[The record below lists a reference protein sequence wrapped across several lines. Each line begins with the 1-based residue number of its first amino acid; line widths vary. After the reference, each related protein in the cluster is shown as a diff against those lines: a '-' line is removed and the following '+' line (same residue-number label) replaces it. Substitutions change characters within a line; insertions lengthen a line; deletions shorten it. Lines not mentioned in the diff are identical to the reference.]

1 MTISIITPSLNNET
15 VIRDC
20 LESVRTQDYPEIEH
34 LLLDGGSMDRTLEIA
49 RSFPHLADILS
60 GADEGIYDAINK
72 GINRAAGEV
81 IAVLNADDFYL
92 QPGVISR
99 VMKSFREGKV
109 DSVYGDLIYV
119 SRKDP
124 SKIIR
129 TWKSGP
135 FQKELF
141 LQGWMP
147 PHPAF
152 FLRKDCYLK
161 YGLYRKEL
169 SISADYELMLRMLYL
184 HSLPCD
190 YLPETLVAMR
200 TGGASNRSF
209 KARWLANR
217 QDRAAWTMNGLK
229 PEWLTLWKKPLSKLK
244 QYL

>member
-1 MTISIITPSLNNET
+1 M
-15 VIRDC
+15 DC

-34 LLLDGGSMDRTLEIA
+34 ILLDGGSSDRTLEIA
-49 RSFPHLADILS
+49 RSFPHLADIFS

-72 GINRAAGEV
+72 GINRATGEV

-92 QPGVISR
+92 QPDVISL

-119 SRKDP
+119 SRNDS
-124 SKIIR
+124 SKVIR

-169 SISADYELMLRMLYL
+169 NISADYELMLRMLYL
-184 HSLPCD
+184 HGLPCA

-200 TGGASNRSF
+200 TGGVSNRSF
-209 KARWLANR
+209 KARWLANK
-217 QDRAAWTMNGLK
+217 QDRAAWKINGLE
-229 PEWLTLWKKPLSKLK
+229 PEWLTLWKKPWSKLK
-244 QYL
+244 QYLRS